1 MCAVAFLSVPV
12 VASAQSLQPVKT
24 EEVGLSSQRLAK
36 IAEVFNQ
43 EIKDQKIP
51 GAVIMI
57 ARKGKVAYHEAFGA
71 QDKSAERTMAK
82 DSIFRIYSMTKALA
96 SVGAMI
102 LIEDGKVRLTDPVAK
117 FLPEFK
123 NVQVST
129 PRSDGMGQL
138 TYGLV
143 PADRQPTIQ
152 DLLRHTA
159 GLAYGEI
166 TGNARVK
173 TAYTNAGLFT
183 PGADYFS
190 IELTPDEFTAKIAE
204 TPLAYQPGT
213 TWEYSLAVD
222 VLGRVVEKASGKR
235 LSEFLDERL
244 FKPLKMTDTGLSVP
258 ADRMVR
264 LSQPFAVDPA
274 SGAPNKL
281 IDVSKPPKNDSGGA
295 GAVSTAA
302 DYLRFSQMLLNGGEL
317 DGTRIL
323 SRTTVALMASDHLPP
338 AIRQTVQP
346 GEQLLGVQ
354 GYSFGLGFAVRK
366 EQGVAGVHGS
376 PGEFT
381 WAGYAGTYFWID
393 PKEQLVGVLMTQAPG
408 PSRPYYRR
416 MLRPHLP
423 GDRRLIGSAAGLCSG
438 MGGGFRARPR
448 RARRDRRFSPSTRA
462 ENAIAA

>member
-1 MCAVAFLSVPV
+1 MLRNLRALLCAVAFLSVPV
-12 VASAQSLQPVKT
+12 AASAQSLQPAKP

-51 GAVIMI
+51 GAVVMI

-102 LIEDGKVRLTDPVAK
+102 LVEDGKVQLTDPVAK

-173 TAYTNAGLFT
+173 AAYTNAGLFT

-190 IELTPDEFTAKIAE
+190 IELTPDEFSAKIAE

-244 FKPLKMTDTGLSVP
+244 FKPLKMTDTGFSVP
-258 ADRMVR
+258 ADRMAR

-317 DGTRIL
+317 DGARIL

-366 EQGVAGVHGS
+366 EQGVSGVHGS

-416 MLRPHLP
+416 MLRAL
-423 GDRRLIGSAAGLCSG
+423 
-438 MGGGFRARPR
+438 
-448 RARRDRRFSPSTRA
+448 TYQ
-462 ENAIAA
+462 AIVD